1 MNRADK
7 ANARKT
13 IPPMIVTMETKQE
26 NKCQLNKQ
34 SPLNMNFQIKQ
45 GTGLSDTMGFIF
57 NLLNLMQTYFS
68 ESPSRLIL
76 RFL

>member
-1 MNRADK
+1 
-7 ANARKT
+7 
-13 IPPMIVTMETKQE
+13 MIVTMETKQE